1 MGPSVKFI
9 LVIVDA
15 FFIKKMRVN
24 FFHRK
29 KTKPGEGGSEEGL
42 ADDHTFPILFPAT
55 FPTK

>member
-42 ADDHTFPILFPAT
+42 ADDHTFPIFFSGNLPY
-55 FPTK
+55 